1 MRDGLKGAAVLA
13 MAVLAG
19 SAARAEEKLK
29 VGFVYVGPVG
39 DFGYSYQH
47 DQGRQF
53 LQKQLGDKVET
64 TFLENVAENDS
75 QRAFEQLA
83 RSGHKLIFGTSFGF
97 MDPMLKVA
105 KQFPKVDFEHAT
117 GYKGAPNLA
126 TYSARF
132 YEGRYIMGEIAAKV
146 SKTHTVGY
154 IASFPIPE
162 VVSGIDAFMLGAQ
175 KIDPNFKVKIVWVN
189 TWFDPGKEAD
199 AAKALIAQGVDV
211 IAQHTDSAAPLQ
223 EAEKAGVHGF
233 GQSSD
238 MAKFAPKAILTSLED
253 NWGPYYVGEVKA
265 VQDGHLEAARHLGRA
280 RGRHG
285 GDGPLREHAR
295 RREGDGGEDR
305 GRHQVRRREGLRGAD
320 RQAGRHG
327 GRQERRGDA
336 RQGDPRAELV
346 REGRGRHG
354 SAMTS
359 PRLRDRRRH
368 FRPSW
373 DRCDFRS
380 LGVGRSFAI
389 RDNGENNGGTSR
401 EVTP

>member
-1 MRDGLKGAAVLA
+1 MRDWLKGAAVLA
-13 MAVLAG
+13 LAATVA
-19 SAARAEEKLK
+19 SAAQAEDKLK

-83 RSGHKLIFGTSFGF
+83 RSGHKLILGTSFGF
-97 MDPMLKVA
+97 MDPELKVA
-105 KQFPKVDFEHAT
+105 KQFPGVKFEHAT
-117 GYKGAPNLA
+117 GYKLAPNLS

-132 YEGRYIMGEIAAKV
+132 YEGRYIMGEIAAKM
-146 SKTHTVGY
+146 SKSHTVGY

-175 KIDPNFKVKIVWVN
+175 KIDPNFKIKIVWVN
-189 TWFDPGKEAD
+189 SWFDPGKEAD
-199 AAKALIAQGVDV
+199 ATKALIAQGADI

-253 NWGPYYVGEVKA
+253 NWGPYYVQEVKA
-265 VQDGHLEAARHLGRA
+265 VMDGTWKSHDTWGGLAAGMVVMGPYENMPADVKAMAEKTEADIKSGELKVFAGPITKQDGSMGVKDGEVMPDKEILG
-280 RGRHG
+280 
-285 GDGPLREHAR
+285 LNWY
-295 RREGDGGEDR
+295 
-305 GRHQVRRREGLRGAD
+305 VK
-320 RQAGRHG
+320 
-327 GRQERRGDA
+327 
-336 RQGDPRAELV
+336 
-346 REGRGRHG
+346 
-354 SAMTS
+354 
-359 PRLRDRRRH
+359 
-368 FRPSW
+368 
-373 DRCDFRS
+373 
-380 LGVGRSFAI
+380 GV
-389 RDNGENNGGTSR
+389 DDKL
-401 EVTP
+401 PQ

>member
-1 MRDGLKGAAVLA
+1 MRDWVKGTAMLAVVAVAAT
-13 MAVLAG
+13 
-19 SAARAEEKLK
+19 AAQAEDKLK

-83 RSGHKLIFGTSFGF
+83 RSGHKLVFGTSFGF
-97 MDPMLKVA
+97 MDPELKVA
-105 KQFPKVDFEHAT
+105 KQFPGVKFEHAT
-117 GYKGAPNLA
+117 GYKLAPNLS

-132 YEGRYIMGEIAAKV
+132 YEGRYIMGEIAAKI

-154 IASFPIPE
+154 IGSFPIPE

-175 KIDPNFKVKIVWVN
+175 KVDPNFKIKIVWVN
-189 TWFDPGKEAD
+189 SWFDPGKEAD
-199 AAKALIAQGVDV
+199 AAKALIAQGADV

-253 NWGPYYVGEVKA
+253 NWGPYYVQEVKA
-265 VQDGHLEAARHLGRA
+265 AMDGTWKSHDTWGGIASGMVVMGPYENMPADVKATAEKTEADIKSGAVKVFAGPITKQDGTVAVKAGEVMPDKEILG
-280 RGRHG
+280 
-285 GDGPLREHAR
+285 LNWY
-295 RREGDGGEDR
+295 
-305 GRHQVRRREGLRGAD
+305 VK
-320 RQAGRHG
+320 
-327 GRQERRGDA
+327 
-336 RQGDPRAELV
+336 
-346 REGRGRHG
+346 
-354 SAMTS
+354 
-359 PRLRDRRRH
+359 
-368 FRPSW
+368 
-373 DRCDFRS
+373 
-380 LGVGRSFAI
+380 GV
-389 RDNGENNGGTSR
+389 DDKL
-401 EVTP
+401 PQ

>member
-1 MRDGLKGAAVLA
+1 MRDWVKGAAVVALA
-13 MAVLAG
+13 AMAG
-19 SAARAEEKLK
+19 SAARAEDKLK

-83 RSGHKLIFGTSFGF
+83 RSGHKLILGTSFGF
-97 MDPMLKVA
+97 MDPELKVA
-105 KQFPKVDFEHAT
+105 KQFPGVKFEHAT
-117 GYKGAPNLA
+117 GYKLAPNLS

-162 VVSGIDAFMLGAQ
+162 VVAGIDAFMLGAQ
-175 KIDPNFKVKIVWVN
+175 KVDPNFKIKIVWVN
-189 TWFDPGKEAD
+189 SWFDPGKEAD
-199 AAKALIAQGVDV
+199 AAKALIAQGADV

-253 NWGPYYVGEVKA
+253 NWGPYYVQEVKA
-265 VQDGHLEAARHLGRA
+265 VMDGTWKSHDTWGGIASGMVVMGPYENMPADVKAMAEQTEADIKSGKVKVFAGPVAKQDGSVGVKAGEVMPDKEILG
-280 RGRHG
+280 
-285 GDGPLREHAR
+285 LNWY
-295 RREGDGGEDR
+295 
-305 GRHQVRRREGLRGAD
+305 VK
-320 RQAGRHG
+320 
-327 GRQERRGDA
+327 
-336 RQGDPRAELV
+336 
-346 REGRGRHG
+346 
-354 SAMTS
+354 
-359 PRLRDRRRH
+359 
-368 FRPSW
+368 
-373 DRCDFRS
+373 
-380 LGVGRSFAI
+380 GV
-389 RDNGENNGGTSR
+389 DDKL
-401 EVTP
+401 PQ

>member
-1 MRDGLKGAAVLA
+1 MGDWVKGAAVLA
-13 MAVLAG
+13 VAAMAA
-19 SAARAEEKLK
+19 SAAHADDKLK
-29 VGFVYVGPVG
+29 IGFVYVGPVG

-117 GYKGAPNLA
+117 GYKQASNLA

-132 YEGRYIMGEIAAKV
+132 YEGRYIMGEIAAKI
-146 SKTHTVGY
+146 SKAHTVGY

-189 TWFDPGKEAD
+189 SWFDPGKEAD

-223 EAEKAGVHGF
+223 EAEKAGIHGF

-253 NWGPYYVGEVKA
+253 NWGPYYVQEVKA
-265 VQDGHLEAARHLGRA
+265 VQDGTWKPHDTWGGLAAGMVVMGPYENMPADVKAMAEKTEADIKSGTVKVFEGPIAKQDGTVAVKAGEVMPDKEILG
-280 RGRHG
+280 
-285 GDGPLREHAR
+285 LNWY
-295 RREGDGGEDR
+295 
-305 GRHQVRRREGLRGAD
+305 VKGLD
-320 RQAGRHG
+320 DKVPQ
-327 GRQERRGDA
+327 
-336 RQGDPRAELV
+336 
-346 REGRGRHG
+346 
-354 SAMTS
+354 
-359 PRLRDRRRH
+359 
-368 FRPSW
+368 
-373 DRCDFRS
+373 
-380 LGVGRSFAI
+380 
-389 RDNGENNGGTSR
+389 
-401 EVTP
+401 

>member
-1 MRDGLKGAAVLA
+1 MRHWVKNAAALA
-13 MAVLAG
+13 MTVMAA
-19 SAARAEEKLK
+19 SAAQAEDKLK

-53 LQKQLGDKVET
+53 LQKQLGDKIET

-105 KQFPKVDFEHAT
+105 KQFPGVKFEHAT
-117 GYKGAPNLA
+117 GYKQAANLA

-132 YEGRYIMGEIAAKV
+132 YEGRYVMGEIAAKI

-154 IASFPIPE
+154 IGSFPIPE

-175 KIDPNFKVKIVWVN
+175 KVDPNFKIKIVWVN
-189 TWFDPGKEAD
+189 SWFDPGKEAD
-199 AAKALIAQGVDV
+199 AAKALIAQGADV

-253 NWGPYYVGEVKA
+253 NWGPYYVQEVKA
-265 VQDGHLEAARHLGRA
+265 VMDGTWKPHDTWGGIASGMVVMGPYENMPADVKATAEKTEADIKSGAVKVFAGPITKQDGTVAVKAGEVMPDKEILG
-280 RGRHG
+280 
-285 GDGPLREHAR
+285 LNWY
-295 RREGDGGEDR
+295 
-305 GRHQVRRREGLRGAD
+305 VK
-320 RQAGRHG
+320 
-327 GRQERRGDA
+327 
-336 RQGDPRAELV
+336 
-346 REGRGRHG
+346 
-354 SAMTS
+354 
-359 PRLRDRRRH
+359 
-368 FRPSW
+368 
-373 DRCDFRS
+373 
-380 LGVGRSFAI
+380 GV
-389 RDNGENNGGTSR
+389 DDKL
-401 EVTP
+401 PQ

>member
-1 MRDGLKGAAVLA
+1 MRDWVKGAAVVALA
-13 MAVLAG
+13 AMAG
-19 SAARAEEKLK
+19 SAARAEDKLK

-53 LQKQLGDKVET
+53 LQKQFGDKVET

-97 MDPMLKVA
+97 MDPELKVA
-105 KQFPKVDFEHAT
+105 KQFPGVKFEHAT
-117 GYKGAPNLA
+117 GYKLAPNLS

-146 SKTHTVGY
+146 SKNHTVGY

-175 KIDPNFKVKIVWVN
+175 KVDPNFKIKIVWVN
-189 TWFDPGKEAD
+189 SWFDPGKEAD
-199 AAKALIAQGVDV
+199 AAKALIAQGADV

-265 VQDGHLEAARHLGRA
+265 VMDGTWKSHDTWGGLAAGMVVMGPYENMPADVKAMAEQTEADIKSGKVKVFAGPIAKQDGSVGVKPGEVMPDKEILG
-280 RGRHG
+280 
-285 GDGPLREHAR
+285 LNWY
-295 RREGDGGEDR
+295 
-305 GRHQVRRREGLRGAD
+305 VK
-320 RQAGRHG
+320 
-327 GRQERRGDA
+327 
-336 RQGDPRAELV
+336 
-346 REGRGRHG
+346 
-354 SAMTS
+354 
-359 PRLRDRRRH
+359 
-368 FRPSW
+368 
-373 DRCDFRS
+373 
-380 LGVGRSFAI
+380 GV
-389 RDNGENNGGTSR
+389 DDKL
-401 EVTP
+401 PQ